1 MMKTMKT
8 SMKCLIAMFVMTMAF
23 AVTGI
28 TAQAATITQ
37 TAATKNSLT
46 IQWEIPSSDTP
57 TAYYVGISDKDSTSA
72 LEQARGKA
80 ISAGL
85 NTSYTFNNLTPGTNY
100 YIWVHYS
107 YVTKSG
113 TEYFTSVGSINNAVT
128 LPEKVTG
135 VKQTKWWYYLKSVDF
150 EWDHQTA
157 AKYEYVV
164 KNNKGKKVH
173 SNTTSSRKGSCSKS
187 INNNMLYTVKVRA
200 YVSYNNQNYYGDW
213 SDGAYLFTQPM
224 VNKNKSSLSS
234 GKLKIS
240 WDKINGVTGYDVYV
254 STKEKTG
261 YKKVKS
267 VSKSKN
273 SVTITKLKGKKI
285 NKNKKYFV
293 YIVAK
298 KKVGKTTYTSG
309 KHYTYEMKNKKLNW
323 TFDK

>member
-46 IQWEIPSSDTP
+46 IQWEPLTSGTP
-57 TAYYVGISDKDSTSA
+57 TAYYVGISDDYTSSR
-72 LEQARGKA
+72 EQAQGKT
-80 ISAGL
+80 IQVPGL
-85 NTSYTFNNLTPGTNY
+85 ETTYTFTNLTPGTKY
-100 YIWVHYS
+100 YVSVYCS
-107 YVTKSG
+107 YLTTYGKENSTTIG
-113 TEYFTSVGSINNAVT
+113 YPTEVVT
-128 LPEKVTG
+128 LPDKVTG

-173 SNTTSSRKGSCSKS
+173 SNTTSSHKGSCSKS

-200 YVSYNNQNYYGDW
+200 YVSYNNQNFYGDW

-285 NKNKKYFV
+285 NNKKKYFV